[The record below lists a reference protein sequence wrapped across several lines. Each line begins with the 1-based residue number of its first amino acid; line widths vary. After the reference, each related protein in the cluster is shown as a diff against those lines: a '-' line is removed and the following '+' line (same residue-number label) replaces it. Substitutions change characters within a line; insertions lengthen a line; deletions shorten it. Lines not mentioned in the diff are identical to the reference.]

1 MKHGMKKTAEGGG
14 IREGKARFS
23 DDIRER
29 ARTAIAAR
37 LKKSSSTAQ
46 ATPVKPPSKIEAREL
61 SDAGFKTDLEDR
73 MGIQRG
79 SLPRKQ
85 ATSKNGG
92 AVKKMA
98 NGGSVSKR
106 ADGIAQ
112 RGKTKGRMI

>member
-1 MKHGMKKTAEGGG
+1 
-14 IREGKARFS
+14 
-23 DDIRER
+23 
-29 ARTAIAAR
+29 
-37 LKKSSSTAQ
+37 
-46 ATPVKPPSKIEAREL
+46 
-61 SDAGFKTDLEDR
+61 

-92 AVKKMA
+92 EVKKMA